1 MKKLFKKI
9 KKLLTTDYKLQT
21 SYGFTLIE
29 VMIASGLF
37 VVVMILGVTAILN
50 SNNLHKKSQNQRE
63 LLDTV
68 YFILE
73 DMTRNLRTGYDY
85 HCGIVIGEVL
95 STPKSC
101 PDGEYSIAFEPFNGL
116 TSNDNDQVAYAF
128 TDIDNDPNFLN
139 IEKNIDGG
147 INTTDYVKLNP
158 DGLKFDKDKSGFT
171 VFGAE
176 GGNVDSLQ
184 PRVLIRF
191 AGEIHYRNDVT
202 KFNVQTTVTQ
212 RLIDN

>member
-9 KKLLTTDYKLQT
+9 KKSFGFRHSDFGFSKA
-21 SYGFTLIE
+21 FTLIE

-85 HCGIVIGEVL
+85 HCDVSNGILDVPL
-95 STPKSC
+95 SCTDSNL
-101 PDGEYSIAFEPFNGL
+101 SIAFEPFNG
-116 TSNDNDQVAYAF
+116 DNLVSGDEIVYAF
-128 TDIDNDPNFLN
+128 DEDNNLFKGTASEYSVGLFN
-139 IEKNIDGG
+139 L
-147 INTTDYVKLNP
+147 TKLNP
-158 DGLKFDKDKSGFT
+158 DGLTFDLAKSGFT

-176 GGNVDSLQ
+176 GGPGDILQLQ
-184 PRVLIRF
+184 PRVLIRL
-191 AGEIHYRNDVT
+191 A
-202 KFNVQTTVTQ
+202 
-212 RLIDN
+212 